1 MSNVILI
8 VLAILLLW
16 GAINLDRTSQRR
28 VVEDQSAQLND
39 TIEFLWKIKGKSPSE
54 ASNNRRIAAYSETV
68 NRAAKENPEYLG
80 KIEKDFDAGASSN
93 SVDIEKLINSTSE
106 IAVNLDSIQTKAQ
119 EAKVKQELDSKFVVE
134 NLTRLVHSINAVEA
148 SSQEFSRNSAVLSQN
163 IAEVNQYLSWL
174 PNFENRSFKD
184 RKGPC
189 RNRRISTWG
198 RFWFPRDS
206 CKESST

>member
-1 MSNVILI
+1 MNMSNVILI

-39 TIEFLWKIKGKSPSE
+39 SIEILRKLKSKSPSE
-54 ASNNRRIAAYSETV
+54 SSNNRRIAAYSETV
-68 NRAAKENPEYLG
+68 NRAAKENPEFLG

-163 IAEVNQYLSWL
+163 IAEVNQYLS
-174 PNFENRSFKD
+174 
-184 RKGPC
+184 
-189 RNRRISTWG
+189 
-198 RFWFPRDS
+198 
-206 CKESST
+206 

>member
-1 MSNVILI
+1 MNMSNVILI

-39 TIEFLWKIKGKSPSE
+39 SIEILRKLKGKSPSE

-68 NRAAKENPEYLG
+68 NRAAKENPEFLG

-163 IAEVNQYLSWL
+163 IAEVNQYLS
-174 PNFENRSFKD
+174 
-184 RKGPC
+184 
-189 RNRRISTWG
+189 
-198 RFWFPRDS
+198 
-206 CKESST
+206 

>member
-1 MSNVILI
+1 MNMSNVILI

-39 TIEFLWKIKGKSPSE
+39 SIEILRKLKSKSPSE
-54 ASNNRRIAAYSETV
+54 SSNNRRIAAYSETV
-68 NRAAKENPEYLG
+68 NRAVKENPEYLG

-119 EAKVKQELDSKFVVE
+119 EAKVKQELDSKFVIE

-163 IAEVNQYLSWL
+163 IAEVNQYLS
-174 PNFENRSFKD
+174 
-184 RKGPC
+184 
-189 RNRRISTWG
+189 
-198 RFWFPRDS
+198 
-206 CKESST
+206 

>member
-1 MSNVILI
+1 MKMSNISLI
-8 VLAILLLW
+8 VLALLLLW

-39 TIEFLWKIKGKSPSE
+39 SIEILRKIKGKSPSE
-54 ASNNRRIAAYSETV
+54 SSNNRRIAAYSETV

-163 IAEVNQYLSWL
+163 IAEVNQYLS
-174 PNFENRSFKD
+174 
-184 RKGPC
+184 
-189 RNRRISTWG
+189 
-198 RFWFPRDS
+198 
-206 CKESST
+206 

>member
-1 MSNVILI
+1 MNMSNVILI

-39 TIEFLWKIKGKSPSE
+39 SIEILRKLKGKSPSE

-68 NRAAKENPEYLG
+68 NRAAKENPEFLG

-106 IAVNLDSIQTKAQ
+106 IAENLDSIQTKTQ

-163 IAEVNQYLSWL
+163 IAEVNQYLS
-174 PNFENRSFKD
+174 
-184 RKGPC
+184 
-189 RNRRISTWG
+189 
-198 RFWFPRDS
+198 
-206 CKESST
+206 

>member
-1 MSNVILI
+1 MNMSNVVLI

-39 TIEFLWKIKGKSPSE
+39 TIEILRKIKGKSPSE
-54 ASNNRRIAAYSETV
+54 ASNNRRIEAYSETV

-163 IAEVNQYLSWL
+163 IAEVNQYLS
-174 PNFENRSFKD
+174 
-184 RKGPC
+184 
-189 RNRRISTWG
+189 
-198 RFWFPRDS
+198 
-206 CKESST
+206 

>member
-1 MSNVILI
+1 MNMSNIILI
-8 VLAILLLW
+8 GLAILLLW

-39 TIEFLWKIKGKSPSE
+39 SIEILRKIKGKSPGE

-68 NRAAKENPEYLG
+68 NRAVKENPEYLG

-93 SVDIEKLINSTSE
+93 SVDIENLINSTSE

-119 EAKVKQELDSKFVVE
+119 ETKIKQELDSKFVVE
-134 NLTRLVHSINAVEA
+134 NLTRLVHSINSVEA

-163 IAEVNQYLSWL
+163 IAEVNQYLA
-174 PNFENRSFKD
+174 
-184 RKGPC
+184 
-189 RNRRISTWG
+189 
-198 RFWFPRDS
+198 
-206 CKESST
+206 

>member
-1 MSNVILI
+1 MNMSNVILI

-39 TIEFLWKIKGKSPSE
+39 SIEILRKIKGKSPSE
-54 ASNNRRIAAYSETV
+54 SSNNRRIAAYSETV

-106 IAVNLDSIQTKAQ
+106 IAENLDSIQTKAQ

-163 IAEVNQYLSWL
+163 IAEVNQYLS
-174 PNFENRSFKD
+174 
-184 RKGPC
+184 
-189 RNRRISTWG
+189 
-198 RFWFPRDS
+198 
-206 CKESST
+206 

>member
-1 MSNVILI
+1 MNMSNVILI

-39 TIEFLWKIKGKSPSE
+39 SIEILRKIKGKSPNE

-68 NRAAKENPEYLG
+68 NRAVKENPEYLG

-119 EAKVKQELDSKFVVE
+119 EVKVKQELDSKFVVE

-163 IAEVNQYLSWL
+163 IAEVNQYLS
-174 PNFENRSFKD
+174 
-184 RKGPC
+184 
-189 RNRRISTWG
+189 
-198 RFWFPRDS
+198 
-206 CKESST
+206 

>member
-1 MSNVILI
+1 MNMSNVILI

-39 TIEFLWKIKGKSPSE
+39 SIEILRKLKGKSPSE

-163 IAEVNQYLSWL
+163 IAEVNQYLS
-174 PNFENRSFKD
+174 
-184 RKGPC
+184 
-189 RNRRISTWG
+189 
-198 RFWFPRDS
+198 
-206 CKESST
+206 

>member
-39 TIEFLWKIKGKSPSE
+39 SIEILRKLKGKSPSE

-93 SVDIEKLINSTSE
+93 SVDIDKLIRSTTE
-106 IAVNLDSIQTKAQ
+106 IAESLDSIQTKAQ

-163 IAEVNQYLSWL
+163 IAEVNNYLA
-174 PNFENRSFKD
+174 
-184 RKGPC
+184 
-189 RNRRISTWG
+189 
-198 RFWFPRDS
+198 
-206 CKESST
+206 

>member
-1 MSNVILI
+1 MNMSNVILI

-39 TIEFLWKIKGKSPSE
+39 SIEILRKLKGKSPSE

-68 NRAAKENPEYLG
+68 NRAVKENPEYLG

-119 EAKVKQELDSKFVVE
+119 EAKVKQELDSKFVIE

-163 IAEVNQYLSWL
+163 IAEVNQYLS
-174 PNFENRSFKD
+174 
-184 RKGPC
+184 
-189 RNRRISTWG
+189 
-198 RFWFPRDS
+198 
-206 CKESST
+206 

>member
-1 MSNVILI
+1 MNMSNVILI

-39 TIEFLWKIKGKSPSE
+39 SIEILRKLKGKSPSE

-119 EAKVKQELDSKFVVE
+119 EAKVKQELDSKFVIE

-163 IAEVNQYLSWL
+163 IAEVNQYLS
-174 PNFENRSFKD
+174 
-184 RKGPC
+184 
-189 RNRRISTWG
+189 
-198 RFWFPRDS
+198 
-206 CKESST
+206 

>member
-1 MSNVILI
+1 MNMSNVILI

-39 TIEFLWKIKGKSPSE
+39 SIEILRKLKGKSPSE

-68 NRAAKENPEYLG
+68 NRAAKENPEFLG

-93 SVDIEKLINSTSE
+93 SVDIEKLINSTNE

-163 IAEVNQYLSWL
+163 IAEVNQYLS
-174 PNFENRSFKD
+174 
-184 RKGPC
+184 
-189 RNRRISTWG
+189 
-198 RFWFPRDS
+198 
-206 CKESST
+206 

>member
-1 MSNVILI
+1 MNMSNVILI

-39 TIEFLWKIKGKSPSE
+39 SIEILRKLKGKSPSE

-80 KIEKDFDAGASSN
+80 KIEKDFEAGASSN

-106 IAVNLDSIQTKAQ
+106 IAVNLDSIQTMAQ

-163 IAEVNQYLSWL
+163 IAEVNQYLS
-174 PNFENRSFKD
+174 
-184 RKGPC
+184 
-189 RNRRISTWG
+189 
-198 RFWFPRDS
+198 
-206 CKESST
+206 

>member
-1 MSNVILI
+1 MNMGNVILI

-39 TIEFLWKIKGKSPSE
+39 SIEILRKLKSKSPSE
-54 ASNNRRIAAYSETV
+54 SSNNRRIAAYSETV
-68 NRAAKENPEYLG
+68 NRAVKENPEYLG

-163 IAEVNQYLSWL
+163 IAEVNQYLS
-174 PNFENRSFKD
+174 
-184 RKGPC
+184 
-189 RNRRISTWG
+189 
-198 RFWFPRDS
+198 
-206 CKESST
+206 

>member
-1 MSNVILI
+1 MNMSNVILI

-39 TIEFLWKIKGKSPSE
+39 SIEILRKIKGKSPSE

-68 NRAAKENPEYLG
+68 NRAAKENPEFLG

-93 SVDIEKLINSTSE
+93 SVDIEKLINSTNE

-163 IAEVNQYLSWL
+163 IAEVNQYLS
-174 PNFENRSFKD
+174 
-184 RKGPC
+184 
-189 RNRRISTWG
+189 
-198 RFWFPRDS
+198 
-206 CKESST
+206 

>member
-1 MSNVILI
+1 MNMSNVILI

-39 TIEFLWKIKGKSPSE
+39 TIEILRKIKGKSPSE

-119 EAKVKQELDSKFVVE
+119 EAKVKQELDSKFGVE

-163 IAEVNQYLSWL
+163 IAEVKQYLS
-174 PNFENRSFKD
+174 
-184 RKGPC
+184 
-189 RNRRISTWG
+189 
-198 RFWFPRDS
+198 
-206 CKESST
+206 

>member
-1 MSNVILI
+1 MNMSNVILI

-39 TIEFLWKIKGKSPSE
+39 SIEILRKLKGKSPSE

-106 IAVNLDSIQTKAQ
+106 IVENLDSIQTKAQ
-119 EAKVKQELDSKFVVE
+119 ETKVKQELDSKFVVE

-163 IAEVNQYLSWL
+163 IAEVNQYLS
-174 PNFENRSFKD
+174 
-184 RKGPC
+184 
-189 RNRRISTWG
+189 
-198 RFWFPRDS
+198 
-206 CKESST
+206 

>member
-1 MSNVILI
+1 MNMSNVILI

-39 TIEFLWKIKGKSPSE
+39 SIEILRKIKGKSPSE
-54 ASNNRRIAAYSETV
+54 SSNNRRIAAYTETV

-106 IAVNLDSIQTKAQ
+106 IAENLDSIQTKAK
-119 EAKVKQELDSKFVVE
+119 EAKVKHELDSKFVVE

-163 IAEVNQYLSWL
+163 IAEVNQYLS
-174 PNFENRSFKD
+174 
-184 RKGPC
+184 
-189 RNRRISTWG
+189 
-198 RFWFPRDS
+198 
-206 CKESST
+206 

>member
-1 MSNVILI
+1 MNMSNVILI

-39 TIEFLWKIKGKSPSE
+39 TIEILRKIKGKSPSE

-68 NRAAKENPEYLG
+68 NRAAKENPEFLG

-163 IAEVNQYLSWL
+163 IAEVNNYLA
-174 PNFENRSFKD
+174 
-184 RKGPC
+184 
-189 RNRRISTWG
+189 
-198 RFWFPRDS
+198 
-206 CKESST
+206 

>member
-1 MSNVILI
+1 MNMSNVILI

-39 TIEFLWKIKGKSPSE
+39 SIEILRKIKGKSPSE
-54 ASNNRRIAAYSETV
+54 SSNNRRIAAYSETV

-106 IAVNLDSIQTKAQ
+106 IAENLDTIQTKAQ
-119 EAKVKQELDSKFVVE
+119 ETKVKQELDSKFVVE

-163 IAEVNQYLSWL
+163 IAEVNQYLS
-174 PNFENRSFKD
+174 
-184 RKGPC
+184 
-189 RNRRISTWG
+189 
-198 RFWFPRDS
+198 
-206 CKESST
+206 

>member
-1 MSNVILI
+1 MNMSNVILI

-39 TIEFLWKIKGKSPSE
+39 SIEILRKLKSKSPSE
-54 ASNNRRIAAYSETV
+54 SSNNRRIAAYSETV
-68 NRAAKENPEYLG
+68 NRAVKENPEYLG

-106 IAVNLDSIQTKAQ
+106 IAENLDSIQTKAQ
-119 EAKVKQELDSKFVVE
+119 ETKVKQELDSKFVVE

-163 IAEVNQYLSWL
+163 IAEVNQYLS
-174 PNFENRSFKD
+174 
-184 RKGPC
+184 
-189 RNRRISTWG
+189 
-198 RFWFPRDS
+198 
-206 CKESST
+206 

>member
-1 MSNVILI
+1 MNMSNVILI

-39 TIEFLWKIKGKSPSE
+39 SIEILRKLKGKSPSE

-93 SVDIEKLINSTSE
+93 SVDIDKLISSTTE
-106 IAVNLDSIQTKAQ
+106 IAESLDSIQTKAQ

-163 IAEVNQYLSWL
+163 IAEVNNYLA
-174 PNFENRSFKD
+174 
-184 RKGPC
+184 
-189 RNRRISTWG
+189 
-198 RFWFPRDS
+198 
-206 CKESST
+206 